1 MSEEK
6 RKIVVPGETITTEQG
21 YLPGEGTKKE
31 GNAIVA
37 TKFGLADIN
46 EKLVRVIPL
55 SGVYMPRKGNTI
67 IGKVIDT
74 TFNGWLLDINAPYLA
89 FLPIS
94 ECPFFIDKTDLT
106 EYFDI
111 GDMIIA
117 KVALVKHRGIDV
129 TVKGRG
135 LGKIKDGLIIVIN
148 PSKVPRVI
156 GKGGSMV
163 NLIKNE
169 TGCNIIVGQNGVV
182 WIKGKS
188 IESELLA
195 AKAIRLVTEKSFI
208 EGLTEMVQEFL
219 SKS

>member
-6 RKIVVPGETITTEQG
+6 RKIVVPGETITTEPG
-21 YLPGEGTKKE
+21 YLPGEGTRKE
-31 GNAIVA
+31 GNAIIA
-37 TKFGLADIN
+37 TRFGLADIN

-67 IGKVIDT
+67 IGKVIDI

-135 LGKIKDGLIIVIN
+135 LGKIKDGLIIIIN

-169 TGCNIIVGQNGVV
+169 TECNIIVGQNGVV

-219 SKS
+219 NKG